1 MAFIF
6 GRAPHRRSCSKCEGL
21 DAGAGI
27 EPALTESNSVVLPLD
42 DPAAGRIGGQAMF
55 QVNFSEN
62 ENLRRT
68 EIIRASS
75 GASGLLM
82 EMMQYSFH
90 DAGS

>member
-1 MAFIF
+1 
-6 GRAPHRRSCSKCEGL
+6 
-21 DAGAGI
+21 
-27 EPALTESNSVVLPLD
+27 
-42 DPAAGRIGGQAMF
+42 MF